1 MSIPVYR
8 YMRKS
13 DIEII
18 LDIER
23 SSNSYPWTKKNFLDC
38 LEKNY
43 YCLVQE
49 IQKEV
54 SGFAIQSIAIDESHL
69 LNIGVKKNY
78 RRKGFG
84 EEILNQIILFSK
96 VMGCKKIFLE
106 VRISNIRA
114 IKLYEKEGF
123 RKVDIRKNY
132 YKLREGREDA
142 LIMVKRLRDNWK
154 TLFFGDRL

>member
-1 MSIPVYR
+1 
-8 YMRKS
+8 MRKS

-23 SSNSYPWTKKNFLDC
+23 SSNPYPWAKKNFLDC
-38 LEKNY
+38 LERDY

-69 LNIGVKKNY
+69 LNIGIKKKY

-96 VMGCKKIFLE
+96 VMGCRKIFLE

-142 LIMVKRLRDNWK
+142 LIMIKRLRGNWK
-154 TLFFGDRL
+154 TFLFGDRL

>member
-1 MSIPVYR
+1 
-8 YMRKS
+8 MRKS

-23 SSNSYPWTKKNFLDC
+23 SSNPHPWAKKNFLDC
-38 LEKNY
+38 LERDY

-69 LNIGVKKNY
+69 LNIGIKKKY

-154 TLFFGDRL
+154 TLLFGDRL

>member
-1 MSIPVYR
+1 
-8 YMRKS
+8 MRKS

-23 SSNSYPWTKKNFLDC
+23 SSNPHPWAKKNFLDC
-38 LEKNY
+38 LERDY

-49 IQKEV
+49 IHKEV

-69 LNIGVKKNY
+69 LNIGIKKKY

-96 VMGCKKIFLE
+96 VMGCRKIFLE

-154 TLFFGDRL
+154 TLLFGDRL

>member
-1 MSIPVYR
+1 
-8 YMRKS
+8 MRKS

-23 SSNSYPWTKKNFLDC
+23 SSNPHPWAKKNFLDC
-38 LEKNY
+38 LERDY

-69 LNIGVKKNY
+69 LNIGIKKKY
-78 RRKGFG
+78 R
-84 EEILNQIILFSK
+84 IILFSK
-96 VMGCKKIFLE
+96 VMGCRKIFLE

-154 TLFFGDRL
+154 TLLFGDRL

>member
-1 MSIPVYR
+1 
-8 YMRKS
+8 MRKS

-23 SSNSYPWTKKNFLDC
+23 SSNPYPWAKKNFLDC
-38 LEKNY
+38 LERDY

-69 LNIGVKKNY
+69 LNIGIKKKY

-96 VMGCKKIFLE
+96 VMGCRKIFLE

-154 TLFFGDRL
+154 TLLFGDRL

>member
-1 MSIPVYR
+1 
-8 YMRKS
+8 MRKS

-23 SSNSYPWTKKNFLDC
+23 SSNPHPWAEKNFLDC
-38 LEKNY
+38 LERDY

-69 LNIGVKKNY
+69 LNIGIKKKY

-96 VMGCKKIFLE
+96 VMGCRKIFLE

-154 TLFFGDRL
+154 TLLFGDRL

>member
-49 IQKEV
+49 IQNEV

-84 EEILNQIILFSK
+84 EEILNQIILSSK

-114 IKLYEKEGF
+114 IKLYEKKGF
-123 RKVDIRKNY
+123 RNIDIRKNY
-132 YKLREGREDA
+132 YKLRE
-142 LIMVKRLRDNWK
+142 
-154 TLFFGDRL
+154 

>member
-1 MSIPVYR
+1 
-8 YMRKS
+8 MRKS

-23 SSNSYPWTKKNFLDC
+23 SSNPHPWAKKNFLDC
-38 LEKNY
+38 LERDY

-69 LNIGVKKNY
+69 LNIGIKKKY

-96 VMGCKKIFLE
+96 VMGCRKIFLE

>member
-1 MSIPVYR
+1 
-8 YMRKS
+8 MRKS

-23 SSNSYPWTKKNFLDC
+23 SSNPHPWAKKNFLDC

-69 LNIGVKKNY
+69 LNIGIKKKY

-96 VMGCKKIFLE
+96 VMGCRKIFLE

-154 TLFFGDRL
+154 TLLFGDRL

>member
-1 MSIPVYR
+1 
-8 YMRKS
+8 MRKS

-49 IQKEV
+49 IQNEV

>member
-1 MSIPVYR
+1 M
-8 YMRKS
+8 
-13 DIEII
+13 
-18 LDIER
+18 
-23 SSNSYPWTKKNFLDC
+23 
-38 LEKNY
+38 
-43 YCLVQE
+43 VQE

-84 EEILNQIILFSK
+84 EEILNQIILSSK

-106 VRISNIRA
+106 VRTSNIRA
-114 IKLYEKEGF
+114 IKLYEKKGF

-142 LIMVKRLRDNWK
+142 LIMIKRLRGNWK
-154 TLFFGDRL
+154 TFLFGDRL

>member
-1 MSIPVYR
+1 
-8 YMRKS
+8 MRKS

-49 IQKEV
+49 IQNEV

-96 VMGCKKIFLE
+96 VMGCRKIFLE

>member
-1 MSIPVYR
+1 
-8 YMRKS
+8 MRKS

-23 SSNSYPWTKKNFLDC
+23 SSNPHPWAKKNFLDC
-38 LEKNY
+38 LERDY

-69 LNIGVKKNY
+69 LNIGIKKKY

-96 VMGCKKIFLE
+96 VMGCRKIFLE

-154 TLFFGDRL
+154 TLLFGDRL